1 MADIVITEFMDKGA
15 VDGLAADY
23 DVLYDQNL
31 VDQPGRLN
39 EVVVGARALIVRNRT
54 QVRGAL
60 LKACD
65 SLVCIGRL
73 GVGLDN
79 IDVDA
84 CAERGIAVLP
94 ATGANSRSVAEY
106 VIAGAMMLL
115 RGAYHSNDSMIAGKW
130 PREPLGAGREV
141 LGSRLGL
148 IGFGRIAR
156 DTAALAKAVG
166 MEVLAYDPNV
176 ASDDD
181 AWSDLGV
188 TSASFDDVLATS
200 DAVSLHVPLMAE
212 TRHLINAQALAK
224 MRANAVLINAARGGV
239 VDERA
244 LAAALTDGK
253 LGGAMLD
260 VFEAEPLKEGSRFK
274 GVPNLILTPHIGGLT
289 EQANVRV
296 SSVTAENVRR
306 VLENV

>member
-1 MADIVITEFMDKGA
+1 MADIVITEFMDKDA

-31 VDQPGRLN
+31 VDQLGRLN
-39 EVVVGARALIVRNRT
+39 EIVVGARALIVRNRT

-60 LKACD
+60 LNACD

-115 RGAYHSNDSMIAGKW
+115 RGAYHVNDRMIAGEW
-130 PREPLGAGREV
+130 PRQALGGREV

-148 IGFGRIAR
+148 VGFGRIAR
-156 DTAALAKAVG
+156 DTATLAKAVG
-166 MEVLAYDPNV
+166 MEVVAYDPNV

-181 AWSDLGV
+181 AWTEIGATPV
-188 TSASFDDVLATS
+188 SFDDVLATS
-200 DAVSLHVPLMAE
+200 DVVSLHVPLMAE

-224 MRANAVLINAARGGV
+224 MRANAALINAARGGV
-239 VDERA
+239 VDEKA
-244 LAAALTDGK
+244 LAAALKDGK

-274 GVPNLILTPHIGGLT
+274 DVPNLILTPHIGGLT

-306 VLENV
+306 ILESR

>member
-1 MADIVITEFMDKGA
+1 MADIVITEFMDKDA

-39 EVVVGARALIVRNRT
+39 EIVAGARALIVRNRT

-60 LKACD
+60 LNACD

-115 RGAYHSNDSMIAGKW
+115 RGAYHVNDRMIAGEW
-130 PREPLGAGREV
+130 PRQALGGREA

-148 IGFGRIAR
+148 VGFGRIAR
-156 DTAALAKAVG
+156 DTATLAKAVG
-166 MEVLAYDPNV
+166 MEVVAYDPNV

-181 AWSDLGV
+181 AWTEIGATPV
-188 TSASFDDVLATS
+188 SFDDVLATS
-200 DAVSLHVPLMAE
+200 DVVSLHVPLMAE

-224 MRANAVLINAARGGV
+224 MRANAALINAARGGV
-239 VDERA
+239 VDEKA
-244 LAAALTDGK
+244 LAAALKDGK

-306 VLENV
+306 ILESR

>member
-1 MADIVITEFMDKGA
+1 MADIVIAEFMDKNA

-23 DVLYDQNL
+23 DVLYDRNL
-31 VDQPGRLN
+31 VDQPGRLM
-39 EVVVGARALIVRNRT
+39 EVVAGARALIVRNRT

-65 SLVCIGRL
+65 RLVCIGRL

-115 RGAYHSNDSMIAGKW
+115 RGAYLSNESMIAGKW
-130 PREPLGAGREV
+130 PREALGGGREV

-156 DTAALAKAVG
+156 DTATLAKAVG
-166 MEVLAYDPNV
+166 MEVAAHDPNV
-176 ASDDD
+176 DPDDD
-181 AWSDLGV
+181 AWTDIGV
-188 TSASFDDVLATS
+188 TPASFDDVLATS
-200 DAVSLHVPLMAE
+200 DVVSLHVPLMAE

-224 MRANAVLINAARGGV
+224 MRANAALINAARGGV
-239 VDERA
+239 VDEKA

>member
-1 MADIVITEFMDKGA
+1 MADIVISEFMDKDA

-39 EVVVGARALIVRNRT
+39 EIVAGARALIVRNRT

-60 LKACD
+60 LNACD

-115 RGAYHSNDSMIAGKW
+115 RGAYLSNESMIAGKW
-130 PREPLGAGREV
+130 PREALGAGREA

-156 DTAALAKAVG
+156 DTATLAKAVG
-166 MEVLAYDPNV
+166 MEVVAHDPNV

-181 AWSDLGV
+181 AWADIGV
-188 TSASFDDVLATS
+188 TPTSFDDVLATS
-200 DAVSLHVPLMAE
+200 DVVSLHVPLMAE

-224 MRANAVLINAARGGV
+224 MRANAALINAARGGV
-239 VDERA
+239 VDEKA
-244 LAAALTDGK
+244 LAAALTEGR

-289 EQANVRV
+289 EQANRRV

-306 VLENV
+306 ILENA